1 MVAQPFWITERI
13 AIVPRPRGGDW
24 LDDEVTALR
33 AAGIDVLVSML
44 EESEAEELGLAE
56 EVVAAFKAGVLFL
69 NFPIPDRRVPP
80 DKQAFADFLEALE
93 SLITG
98 GKRIGI
104 HCRACIGRSSVLAA
118 SLLVRSGIPEQEV
131 WQRIEA
137 ARGMSVPDTAEQR
150 RWVKEMA
157 RQVSR

>member
-13 AIVPRPRGGDW
+13 AIVPRPLGGDR
-24 LDDEVTALR
+24 LDEEMTELHE
-33 AAGIDVLVSML
+33 AGIDVLVSML

-56 EVVAAFKAGVLFL
+56 EAASAFKAGVLFL
-69 NFPIPDRRVPP
+69 NFPIPDHEVPE
-80 DKQAFADFLEALE
+80 DTKAFGEFLAALQPLIAD
-93 SLITG
+93 
-98 GKRIGI
+98 GKKIGI
-104 HCRACIGRSSVLAA
+104 HCRGCVGRSSVLAA
-118 SLLVRSGIPEQEV
+118 SLLVRSGIPVQEV

-137 ARGMSVPDTAEQR
+137 ARGMPVPDTAEQR